1 MDNQAKYKFAY
12 ALTSV
17 ASTGLSFVQDSLT
30 SMMNDATDLSRLRS
44 FYILLSYNFE
54 LLLKSRIVMTENFA
68 NKQAM
73 NSRLIELGHDIQ
85 TIANTL
91 GNSTLAEIGIAKVE
105 NGLGQYKITTTDNKN
120 ILIENFTRIRYDFL
134 DNIMRTVGS
143 REHERI
149 KEYVDILFSI
159 LIKIKRKMREQSRC
173 RREQAAPFYNV
184 LLKTARLCARTGWV
198 G

>member
-1 MDNQAKYKFAY
+1 MNNQEKYKYAY

-17 ASTGLSFVQDSLT
+17 ASTGLSFVEDSLA

-54 LLLKSRIVMTENFA
+54 LLLKSRIVMVESFIG
-68 NKQAM
+68 KQAM

-85 TIANTL
+85 TIANAL
-91 GNSTLAEIGIAKVE
+91 GNPALTEVGITKVE
-105 NGLGQYKITTTDNKN
+105 NGSGQYKVTTTDNKE

-134 DNIMRTVGS
+134 DNIMRTVDS

-149 KEYVDILFSI
+149 KEYVDVLFSI
-159 LIKIKRKMREQSRC
+159 LRKAKEKNEEAGRVS
-173 RREQAAPFYNV
+173 
-184 LLKTARLCARTGWV
+184 
-198 G
+198 